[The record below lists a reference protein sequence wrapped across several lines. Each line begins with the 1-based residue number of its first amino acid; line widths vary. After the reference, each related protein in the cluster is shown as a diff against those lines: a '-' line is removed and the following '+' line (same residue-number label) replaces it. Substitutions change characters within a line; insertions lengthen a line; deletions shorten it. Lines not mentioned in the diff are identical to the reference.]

1 MGIIRKALYLC
12 DMDAQEQ
19 LSALIPDPTTIVEL
33 VERMV
38 EGFWP
43 RSDADRR
50 ALFHKLG
57 FTSGARWDD
66 SADASSTA
74 HFALLTTL
82 PGELTSSWTS
92 YNGHFMGVSMQ
103 PYTDMAPNNPT
114 TRLGYESISAQ
125 LTELYGPPINPWHD
139 PVVQTGIWNVNGR
152 RIIVRFFNLQHSGIM
167 LSVYDAGLATA
178 ADAESR
184 RQMAP
189 AHWNGSE
196 ERVSPFVLPRLGSG
210 A

>member
-1 MGIIRKALYLC
+1 
-12 DMDAQEQ
+12 MDAQEQ

-33 VERMV
+33 VERVV
-38 EGFWP
+38 EGMWP
-43 RSDADRR
+43 RSDSDRR

-66 SADASSTA
+66 PGDDSSTA
-74 HFALLTTL
+74 HFALLTEL
-82 PGELTSSWTS
+82 PGVLSSSWTS

-103 PYTDMAPNNPT
+103 PYTDMAPNNPG
-114 TRLGYESISAQ
+114 TRTGYEAISAQ
-125 LTELYGPPINPWHD
+125 LTELYGPAINPWHD
-139 PVVQTGIWNVNGR
+139 PAVQTCIWNVNGR
-152 RIIVRFFNLQHSGIM
+152 RIIIRFFNLQHSGIM
-167 LSVYDAGLATA
+167 LSVYDAGLAAA

-184 RQMAP
+184 HHTAP

-210 A
+210 I